1 MPVDGCNVRPIADIH
16 CDDDLRLKAAMPVYQ
31 TAILKG
37 IELSGPEV
45 FQAMPWL
52 VIDEPLPDQVLE
64 YLRDVG
70 NFGAGGLSYH
80 WAIFCQEQFA
90 GLIALDYTPN
100 LTLGHW
106 NLGYWILAP
115 MQRRGIASRAIDS
128 VLNWIGRGGLTSIE
142 MHVNPE
148 NIAGVQTAESAARR
162 WNGHQM
168 EDQVEVEVSGRLV
181 AHNCWLIPR
190 LPLEGPE

>member
-1 MPVDGCNVRPIADIH
+1 MPVH
-16 CDDDLRLKAAMPVYQ
+16 Q
-31 TAILKG
+31 TDILKG
-37 IELSGPEV
+37 IGLSGAEV

-52 VIDEPLPDQVLE
+52 EMEKPLPNQVLE
-64 YLRDVG
+64 YLRDVS

-80 WAIFCQEQFA
+80 WAIFSQEQFA

-106 NLGYWILAP
+106 NLGYWILPAL
-115 MQRRGIASRAIDS
+115 QRQGIASRAIDA

-148 NIAGVQTAESAARR
+148 NIAGVQTAESAIRR
-162 WNGHQM
+162 WNGHRM
-168 EDQVEVEVSGRLV
+168 EEQVDVEISGHFV
-181 AHNCWLIPR
+181 NHICWLIPR
-190 LPLEGPE
+190 LPLEESH

>member
-1 MPVDGCNVRPIADIH
+1 
-16 CDDDLRLKAAMPVYQ
+16 MPVYQ
-31 TAILKG
+31 TDILKA
-37 IELSGPEV
+37 IELSGAEA

-52 VIDEPLPDQVLE
+52 EIEEPLPNQVLE

-70 NFGAGGLSYH
+70 HYGAGGLSYH
-80 WAIFCQEQFA
+80 WAIFSQEQFA

-106 NLGYWILAP
+106 NLGYWIVP
-115 MQRRGIASRAIDS
+115 QMQRQGIASRSIDA
-128 VLNWIGRGGLTSIE
+128 VLSWIGRGGLTSIE

-148 NIAGVQTAESAARR
+148 NIAGVQTAESAIRR
-162 WNGHQM
+162 WNGHRM
-168 EDQVEVEVSGRLV
+168 EDKVEVEISGQFV
-181 AHNCWLIPR
+181 AHICWLIPR